1 MLASEIGEK
10 FMRGSVRAV
19 WGVGVA
25 ASIFALMLPT
35 QAVAVEGQLSPP
47 AIISVVPGASATLL
61 DVVYAAQ
68 VPDLASSGGVAPI
81 YQISVDT
88 VNWLPCPALTIAE
101 NAVVG
106 STVQGACPLSGLEP
120 MRSYGV
126 YMRSA
131 QGLAPS
137 AFVGPIVATT
147 QPPLGTDPAKPT
159 NLPKNRQW
167 VNAKF
172 IAAGNSLGVDGS
184 KVKVGVGVLP
194 KIVFST
200 RIPDKKTVEQNLVVS
215 AQSLN
220 GKLEPVLGAWG
231 WISDTSAVFR
241 PTKYW
246 PGKSTIRVASLLG
259 RTILGKSGSKSLIG
273 SASLN
278 TTLTFQTARTFI
290 ARVDG
295 KTRNMKVFVDHNKVQ
310 IFKVSLGKDEWE
322 TRNGTKVISTSK
334 EGEKTYRSESLG
346 LTVPE
351 DQYELDARWNTRL
364 TPTGEF
370 IHAAPWAYGRLGVY
384 NGSHGCTNMFE
395 ADAKWIYDQ
404 TIPGDV
410 VVYTNT
416 GGKIVEPWNGPGGL
430 WNIPWKKWLQ
440 KSAMYS
446 GSANVN
452 TDTNEGTGSLADAQ
466 PASA

>member
-1 MLASEIGEK
+1 
-10 FMRGSVRAV
+10 MRGSVRAV
-19 WGVGVA
+19 LGGGVT
-25 ASIFALMLPT
+25 ASIIALLLPA

-47 AIISVVPGASATLL
+47 AIISVMPGASATDL
-61 DVVYAAQ
+61 DVVYSAQ
-68 VPDLASSGGVAPI
+68 VPDPGQSDGFPLI

-88 VNWLPCPALTIAE
+88 VNWSPCPTLVIPE

-106 STVQGACPLSGLEP
+106 SPIQGACPLSGLEP
-120 MRSYGV
+120 LRSYGV

-131 QGLAPS
+131 QGLASS

-147 QPPLGTDPAKPT
+147 QPPVGTDPAKPIK
-159 NLPKNRQW
+159 LPMSRKW
-167 VNAKF
+167 VGAKF
-172 IAAGNSLGVDGS
+172 IAASNSLRVDGS

-194 KIVFST
+194 KIVFTTNIS
-200 RIPDKKTVEQNLVVS
+200 DKKTVEENLIVS
-215 AQSLN
+215 AQLPS
-220 GKLEPVLGAWG
+220 GKLVPVEGAWG
-231 WISDTSAVFR
+231 WVSDTSAVFR
-241 PTKYW
+241 PKKYW

-259 RTILGKSGSKSLIG
+259 RTILGNSGSKALIG
-273 SASLN
+273 IAKLN
-278 TTLTFQTARTFI
+278 TTYSFQTARAFI
-290 ARVDG
+290 AKVDG
-295 KTRNMKVFVDHNKVQ
+295 KTRQMKVYVDGAKVQ

-334 EGEKTYRSESLG
+334 EEEKTYRSESLG
-346 LTVPE
+346 LTEPE

-395 ADAKWIYDQ
+395 EDAKWIYDE

-410 VVYTNT
+410 VVYANT
-416 GGKIVEPWNGPGGL
+416 GGQVVEPWNGPGGL
-430 WNIPWKKWLQ
+430 WNIPWSKWLA
-440 KSAMYS
+440 KSAKFS